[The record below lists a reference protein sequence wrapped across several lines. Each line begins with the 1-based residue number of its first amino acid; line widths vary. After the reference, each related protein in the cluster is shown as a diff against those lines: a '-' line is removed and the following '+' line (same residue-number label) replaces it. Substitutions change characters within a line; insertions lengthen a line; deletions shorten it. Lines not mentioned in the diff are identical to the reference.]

1 MDVALDK
8 TRGFERNDPRWHG
21 RIEMAMSVDD
31 VVGLVRDY
39 IATLSPHHF
48 LRLPDV
54 CRGLRVKAE
63 DDIEY
68 WTFRLSQR
76 PALEDDARIDGEMLQ
91 EFFNHSLHA
100 SLRISQ
106 IRRDGVPRDVLERRA
121 V

>member
-1 MDVALDK
+1 MDVALDR
-8 TRGFERNDPRWHG
+8 TRGFERSDPRWHG
-21 RIEMAMSVDD
+21 RIEVAESVDE

-39 IATLSPHHF
+39 VASLAPQHF
-48 LRLPDV
+48 VRLPDV

-76 PALEDDARIDGEMLQ
+76 AHAYDEQVDGELLQ
-91 EFFNHSLHA
+91 EVFNHFLHA

-106 IRRDGVPRDVLERRA
+106 MRRLGAEAHGQDH
-121 V
+121 

>member
-1 MDVALDK
+1 MDVVLDK

-21 RIEMAMSVDD
+21 RIEVAVSVDE

-39 IATLSPHHF
+39 IATLAPQHF
-48 LRLPDV
+48 MRLPDV

-68 WTFRLSQR
+68 WTFRLSQW
-76 PALEDDARIDGEMLQ
+76 PASADSARMDGDLMQ
-91 EFFNHSLHA
+91 EVFNHFLHA

-106 IRRDGVPRDVLERRA
+106 IHRLGAEAGAREH
-121 V
+121 

>member
-63 DDIEY
+63 DDVEY

-91 EFFNHSLHA
+91 EVFNHFLHA

-106 IRRDGVPRDVLERRA
+106 IRRDGVQRDVLERRA